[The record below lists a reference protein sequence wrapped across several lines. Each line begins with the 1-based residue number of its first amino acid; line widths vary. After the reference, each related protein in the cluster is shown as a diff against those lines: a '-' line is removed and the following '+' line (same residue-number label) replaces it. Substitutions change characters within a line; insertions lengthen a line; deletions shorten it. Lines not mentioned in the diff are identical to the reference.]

1 MKVQL
6 RPHLQ
11 LRTAVFAGCALLLA
25 WLVVSRSLA
34 AYLAEVAPQAAL
46 RLNAGQPEALT
57 NLADRM
63 LNDSAGADGRADAT
77 DQTPAPQQDAGT
89 DTSGTADNEGANSA
103 LANRAFSAF
112 DLISQKQSIDLPAV
126 RAAAEAGLR
135 NEPLNARALRL
146 LGQVSDAAKNDAD
159 AVNFMQAAAK
169 LSLHDNLAD
178 SWLMLKS
185 FAAKDYQSTVYYADI
200 LLRTS
205 PELSQYVVP
214 ILARIAEDKGSA
226 GLIKTTL
233 AGDPPWRDQFL
244 QILPASITDAR
255 TPLDL
260 LLALRTGA
268 DPPSPE
274 DLNRYLN
281 FLVQHKLYE
290 LAYYTWLQ
298 FLPAEQLRNAGLLYN
313 GGFEIAPTGSPFDW
327 IMPQGSGVT
336 VDIESRPDADSGHAL
351 LLDFQ
356 YGRVDYAGVAQ
367 LVMLAPGRYHFTGR
381 FKGELV
387 GPRGLKWR
395 IACAETRGERLA
407 EGSMINGRV
416 PSWSDTGFDFTVPAQ
431 NCRAQY
437 LSLDLDARMASESFV
452 NGSMWFD
459 DLKISRLASAPSQ

>member
-1 MKVQL
+1 MTVQF
-6 RPHLQ
+6 RPQLK
-11 LRTAVFAGCALLLA
+11 LRTAVLAGCALLLA
-25 WLVVSRSLA
+25 WLVMSRSLA
-34 AYLAEVAPQAAL
+34 AYLADVAPQAAL

-63 LNDSAGADGRADAT
+63 LNDSGGTTGRAGAT
-77 DQTPAPQQDAGT
+77 DQTSAPQQDAGT
-89 DTSGTADNEGANSA
+89 DTSGGTANEGANSA

-135 NEPLNARALRL
+135 NGPLNARALRL
-146 LGQVSDAAKNDAD
+146 LGQVSDAAKNDTD
-159 AVNFMQAAAK
+159 AARFMQAAAK

-185 FAAKDYQSTVYYADI
+185 FAAKDYQATVYYADI

-214 ILARIAEDKGSA
+214 ILARIAEDKGSG
-226 GLIKTTL
+226 GLIKTAL
-233 AGDPPWRDQFL
+233 AGDPPWRDLFFQL
-244 QILPASITDAR
+244 LPTSITDAR

-260 LLALRTGA
+260 LLALRTSA
-268 DPPSPE
+268 TPPPPE
-274 DLNRYLN
+274 DVNRYLN
-281 FLVQHKLYE
+281 FLVQHKMYE

-298 FLPAEQLRNAGLLYN
+298 FLPAEELRNAGLLYN

-336 VDIESRPDADSGHAL
+336 VDIEARPDGDSGQAL
-351 LLDFQ
+351 LLNFQ
-356 YGRVDYAGVAQ
+356 YGRVDYASVAQ
-367 LVMLAPGRYHFTGR
+367 LIMLAPGRYHFAGR
-381 FKGELV
+381 VKGELV

-395 IACAETRGERLA
+395 IACAETRGNRLA
-407 EGSMINGRV
+407 EGPMINGRV

-452 NGSMWFD
+452 NGSVWFD
-459 DLKISRLASAPSQ
+459 DLQISRLASAPSR

>member
-1 MKVQL
+1 MTIKL
-6 RPHLQ
+6 RPQLK
-11 LRTAVFAGCALLLA
+11 LRTAVFAGCALLLV
-25 WLVVSRSLA
+25 WLVLSRSLA

-46 RLNAGQPEALT
+46 RLNGGQPEALT
-57 NLADRM
+57 NLAEQM
-63 LNDSAGADGRADAT
+63 LNDSGGTDGRAGAT
-77 DQTPAPQQDAGT
+77 DQTPQKDAGT
-89 DTSGTADNEGANSA
+89 DASGAAGTEGTNSA

-135 NEPLNARALRL
+135 HEPLNARALRL
-146 LGQVSDAAKNDAD
+146 LGQVSDAAKNDA
-159 AVNFMQAAAK
+159 AAASFMQAAAK
-169 LSLHDNLAD
+169 LSLHDNFAD
-178 SWLMLKS
+178 SWLMIKS
-185 FAAKDYQSTVYYADI
+185 FAAKDYPSTVYYADI
-200 LLRTS
+200 LLRTT
-205 PELSQYVVP
+205 PELGPYVVP

-226 GLIKTTL
+226 GLVKATL
-233 AGDPPWRDQFL
+233 ADDPPWRDQFFRM
-244 QILPASITDAR
+244 LPTSITDAR

-260 LLALRTGA
+260 LLALRASAT
-268 DPPSPE
+268 PPPPE
-274 DLNRYLN
+274 DINRYLN

-298 FLPAEQLRNAGLLYN
+298 FLPAEELRNAGLLYN

-336 VDIESRPDADSGHAL
+336 VDIEARPDGDSGQAL
-351 LLDFQ
+351 LLNFQ
-356 YGRVDYAGVAQ
+356 YGRVDYGSVAQ
-367 LVMLAPGRYHFTGR
+367 LIMLAPGRYHFTGR
-381 FKGELV
+381 VKGELV

-395 IACAETRGERLA
+395 VSCAETRDNRLA
-407 EGSMINGRV
+407 EGPMINGRV

-459 DLKISRLASAPSQ
+459 DLNISRLASAPSQ

>member
-1 MKVQL
+1 MKVPL
-6 RPHLQ
+6 RPQLK
-11 LRTAVFAGCALLLA
+11 LRTAVLGACALLLT
-25 WLVVSRSLA
+25 WLVISRSLA

-46 RLNAGQPEALT
+46 RLNSAQPEALT

-63 LNDSAGADGRADAT
+63 LNDSAGANGRTDAT
-77 DQTPAPQQDAGT
+77 DQSPQKDAGT
-89 DTSGTADNEGANSA
+89 DGNGGTANESGNST

-126 RAAAEAGLR
+126 RAAAEAALR

-146 LGQVSDAAKNDAD
+146 LGQAADAAKNDTD
-159 AVNFMQAAAK
+159 AANFMQAAAK

-185 FAAKDYQSTVYYADI
+185 FSAKDYQATVYHADI
-200 LLRTS
+200 LLRTM
-205 PELSQYVVP
+205 PELGPYVVP

-226 GLIKTTL
+226 GLIKTVL
-233 AGDPPWRDQFL
+233 AGDPPWRDQFF
-244 QILPASITDAR
+244 QMLPTSVTDAR

-260 LLALRTGA
+260 LLALRANA
-268 DPPSPE
+268 DPPPPA
-274 DLNRYLN
+274 DVNRYLN

-327 IMPQGSGVT
+327 IMPPGSGVT
-336 VDIESRPDADSGHAL
+336 VDIETRADADSGHAL
-351 LLDFQ
+351 LLNFQ

-367 LVMLAPGRYHFTGR
+367 LIMLAPGRYRFTGR

-395 IACAETRGERLA
+395 VACAETRGGRLA
-407 EGSMINGRV
+407 EGPMINGRV

-452 NGSMWFD
+452 NGSVWFD
-459 DLKISRLASAPSQ
+459 DLKISRLASAPGQ

>member
-1 MKVQL
+1 MKVKL

-11 LRTAVFAGCALLLA
+11 LRTVLLAGCALLLA

-46 RLNAGQPEALT
+46 RLNAGQPEALI

-63 LNDSAGADGRADAT
+63 LNDSSGTNGRPGGADQTAD
-77 DQTPAPQQDAGT
+77 PQKDAGT
-89 DTSGTADNEGANSA
+89 DMSGGADSAGANSA

-135 NEPLNARALRL
+135 LEPLNARALRL
-146 LGQVSDAAKNDAD
+146 LGQASDAAKNDAD
-159 AVNFMQAAAK
+159 AANFMQAAAK
-169 LSLHDNLAD
+169 LSLHDNLTD

-185 FAAKDYQSTVYYADI
+185 FAAKDYQATVYYADI
-200 LLRTS
+200 LLRTT
-205 PELSQYVVP
+205 PELGTYVVP
-214 ILARIAEDKGSA
+214 ILARIAEDKESA
-226 GLIKTTL
+226 GLIKTAL
-233 AGDPPWRDQFL
+233 AGDPPWRDLFFQM
-244 QILPASITDAR
+244 LPTSITDAR
-255 TPLDL
+255 TPLAL

-268 DPPSPE
+268 NPPSPE

-281 FLVQHKLYE
+281 FLVQHKMYE

-298 FLPAEQLRNAGLLYN
+298 FLPAEEMRNAGLLYN

-336 VDIESRPDADSGHAL
+336 VDIEARSDNDSGHAL
-351 LLDFQ
+351 LLNFQ
-356 YGRVDYAGVAQ
+356 YGRVDYASVAQ
-367 LVMLAPGRYHFTGR
+367 LIMLAPGRYHFTGR
-381 FKGELV
+381 VKGELV

-395 IACAETRGERLA
+395 IACAETRGNRLA
-407 EGSMINGRV
+407 EGPMINGRV

-452 NGSMWFD
+452 NGSVWFD
-459 DLKISRLASAPSQ
+459 DLQISRLASAPSQ

>member
-1 MKVQL
+1 MTIKL
-6 RPHLQ
+6 RPQLK

-25 WLVVSRSLA
+25 WLVLSRSLA

-46 RLNAGQPEALT
+46 RLNGGQPEALT
-57 NLADRM
+57 NLAEQM
-63 LNDSAGADGRADAT
+63 LNDSGGTNGRAGAT
-77 DQTPAPQQDAGT
+77 DQTPQKDAGT
-89 DTSGTADNEGANSA
+89 DASGAAGTEGTNSA

-135 NEPLNARALRL
+135 HEPLNARALRL
-146 LGQVSDAAKNDAD
+146 LGQVSDAAKNDA
-159 AVNFMQAAAK
+159 AAASFMQAAAK
-169 LSLHDNLAD
+169 LSLHDNFAD
-178 SWLMLKS
+178 SWLMIKS
-185 FAAKDYQSTVYYADI
+185 FAAKDYPSTVYYADI
-200 LLRTS
+200 LLRTT
-205 PELSQYVVP
+205 PELGPYVVP

-226 GLIKTTL
+226 GLVKATL
-233 AGDPPWRDQFL
+233 ADDPPWRDQFFRV
-244 QILPASITDAR
+244 LPTSITDAR

-260 LLALRTGA
+260 LLALRTSA
-268 DPPSPE
+268 TPPLPE
-274 DLNRYLN
+274 DINRYLN

-298 FLPAEQLRNAGLLYN
+298 FLPAEELRNAGLLYN

-336 VDIESRPDADSGHAL
+336 VDIEARPDGDGGQAL
-351 LLDFQ
+351 LLNFQ
-356 YGRVDYAGVAQ
+356 YGRVDYGSVAQ
-367 LVMLAPGRYHFTGR
+367 LIMLAPGRYHFTGR
-381 FKGELV
+381 VKGELV

-395 IACAETRGERLA
+395 VSCAETRDNRLA
-407 EGSMINGRV
+407 EGPMINGRV
-416 PSWSDTGFDFTVPAQ
+416 PSWSDTGFDFMVPAQ

-459 DLKISRLASAPSQ
+459 DLKID

>member
-6 RPHLQ
+6 RPQ
-11 LRTAVFAGCALLLA
+11 IKLRTAVLAACALLLA
-25 WLVVSRSLA
+25 WLVISRSLA

-46 RLNAGQPEALT
+46 RLNSGQPEALT

-63 LNDSAGADGRADAT
+63 LNDSAGANGRTDAT
-77 DQTPAPQQDAGT
+77 NQTAAPQQDAGA
-89 DTSGTADNEGANSA
+89 DTNGGTGNDSGNSA

-135 NEPLNARALRL
+135 HEPLNARALRL
-146 LGQVSDAAKNDAD
+146 LGQVSDAAKNDAE
-159 AVNFMQAAAK
+159 AATFMQAAAK

-200 LLRTS
+200 LLRTT
-205 PELSQYVVP
+205 PELGTYVVP

-226 GLIKTTL
+226 GLIKTVL
-233 AGDPPWRDQFL
+233 AGDPPWRDMFFQML
-244 QILPASITDAR
+244 STSITDAR

-260 LLALRTGA
+260 LLALRTSA
-268 DPPSPE
+268 TPPAPE
-274 DLNRYLN
+274 DVNRYLN
-281 FLVQHKLYE
+281 FLVLHKLYE

-298 FLPAEQLRNAGLLYN
+298 FLPAEELRNAGLLYN
-313 GGFEIAPTGSPFDW
+313 GGFEIAPSGSPFDW

-336 VDIESRPDADSGHAL
+336 VDIEAGPDADSGHAL
-351 LLDFQ
+351 LLNFQ
-356 YGRVDYAGVAQ
+356 YGRVEYGGVAQ

-395 IACAETRGERLA
+395 IACAEKPGDRLA
-407 EGSMINGRV
+407 EGPMINGRV
-416 PSWSDTGFDFTVPAQ
+416 LNWSDIGFDFTVPAQ

>member
-1 MKVQL
+1 MTVNFRPQL
-6 RPHLQ
+6 K
-11 LRTAVFAGCALLLA
+11 LRTAVFIGCALLLA
-25 WLVVSRSLA
+25 WLVVSRSFA

-63 LNDSAGADGRADAT
+63 LNDAAGSTGRAGAGDQAAAAQKDPGADT
-77 DQTPAPQQDAGT
+77 GGGT
-89 DTSGTADNEGANSA
+89 NNDGANSA

-135 NEPLNARALRL
+135 HEPLNARALRL

-159 AVNFMQAAAK
+159 AASYMQAAAK
-169 LSLHDNLAD
+169 LSLHDNLAE

-185 FAAKDYQSTVYYADI
+185 FAAKDYRSTVYYADI
-200 LLRTS
+200 LLRTT
-205 PELSQYVVP
+205 PELGQYVVP
-214 ILARIAEDKGSA
+214 ILARVAEDKGSV

-233 AGDPPWRDQFL
+233 AGDPPWRDLFFQM
-244 QILPASITDAR
+244 LPASITDAR

-260 LLALRTGA
+260 LLALRTSA
-268 DPPSPE
+268 TPPPPE
-274 DLNRYLN
+274 DVNRYLN

-298 FLPAEQLRNAGLLYN
+298 FLPAEELRNAGLLYN

-327 IMPQGSGVT
+327 MMPQGSGVT
-336 VDIESRPDADSGHAL
+336 ADIEARPDAGDGHAL
-351 LLDFQ
+351 LLNFQ
-356 YGRVDYAGVAQ
+356 YGRVDYTSVAQ
-367 LVMLAPGRYHFTGR
+367 LIMLAPGRYHFTGR
-381 FKGELV
+381 VKGELV

-395 IACAETRGERLA
+395 ISCAETRGDRLA
-407 EGSMINGRV
+407 EGPMINGRV
-416 PSWSDTGFDFTVPAQ
+416 PSWSDTGFDFTVPAK

-452 NGSMWFD
+452 NGSVWFD
-459 DLKISRLASAPSQ
+459 DLQISRLASAPSQ

>member
-6 RPHLQ
+6 RPQLK
-11 LRTAVFAGCALLLA
+11 LRTAILGACALLLA
-25 WLVVSRSLA
+25 WLVISRSLA

-46 RLNAGQPEALT
+46 RLNSAQPEALT

-63 LNDSAGADGRADAT
+63 LNDSAGANGRTAAT
-77 DQTPAPQQDAGT
+77 NQTAAPQQDAGT
-89 DTSGTADNEGANSA
+89 DTKGGAGNDSGNLA

-146 LGQVSDAAKNDAD
+146 LGQVSDAAKNDTD
-159 AVNFMQAAAK
+159 AANFMRAAAK
-169 LSLHDNLAD
+169 LSLHDDLAE

-185 FAAKDYQSTVYYADI
+185 FSAKDYQATVYYADI
-200 LLRTS
+200 LLRTT
-205 PELSQYVVP
+205 PELAPYVVP
-214 ILARIAEDKGSA
+214 ILARIAEDKGA
-226 GLIKTTL
+226 GLIKTAL
-233 AGDPPWRDQFL
+233 AGDPPWRDLFFQM
-244 QILPASITDAR
+244 LPTSITDAR

-260 LLALRTGA
+260 LLALRTGTN
-268 DPPSPE
+268 PPPPE
-274 DLNRYLN
+274 DVNRYLN

-298 FLPAEQLRNAGLLYN
+298 FLPAEELRNAGLLYN
-313 GGFEIAPTGSPFDW
+313 GSFEIAPTGSPFDW
-327 IMPQGSGVT
+327 IMPPGSGVT
-336 VDIESRPDADSGHAL
+336 VDIETRPDADSGHAL
-351 LLDFQ
+351 LLNFQ

-367 LVMLAPGRYHFTGR
+367 LIMLAPGRYRFTGR
-381 FKGELV
+381 SKGELM

-395 IACAETRGERLA
+395 IACAETRSDRLA
-407 EGSMINGRV
+407 EGPMINGRM

-437 LSLDLDARMASESFV
+437 LSLELDARMASESFV
-452 NGSMWFD
+452 NGSVWFD

>member
-1 MKVQL
+1 MKVKL
-6 RPHLQ
+6 RPQLK
-11 LRTAVFAGCALLLA
+11 LRTAVFAGAALLLA
-25 WLVVSRSLA
+25 WLVMSRSFA
-34 AYLAEVAPQAAL
+34 AYLAEAAPEAAL

-63 LNDSAGADGRADAT
+63 LNDSGGTAGTGGQASAPQKDAGADTG
-77 DQTPAPQQDAGT
+77 
-89 DTSGTADNEGANSA
+89 GTANVGANSA

-126 RAAAEAGLR
+126 RAFAEAGLR

-146 LGQVSDAAKNDAD
+146 LGQVSDAAKDEA
-159 AVNFMQAAAK
+159 AAAGFMQAAAK

-200 LLRTS
+200 LLRTT
-205 PELSQYVVP
+205 PELGTYVVP

-226 GLIKTTL
+226 GLIKTAL
-233 AGDPPWRDQFL
+233 AGDPPWRDRFFQM
-244 QILPASITDAR
+244 LPTSITDAR

-260 LLALRTGA
+260 LLTLRA
-268 DPPSPE
+268 SANPPSPQ

-327 IMPQGSGVT
+327 ILPEGSGVT
-336 VDIESRPDADSGHAL
+336 VDIESKPDAGGHAL
-351 LLDFQ
+351 LLNFQ
-356 YGRVDYAGVAQ
+356 YGRVDYSSVAQ
-367 LVMLAPGRYHFTGR
+367 LIMLAPGRYHFTGR

-395 IACAETRGERLA
+395 VACAETRSNRLA
-407 EGSMINGRV
+407 EGPMINGRV
-416 PSWSDTGFDFTVPAQ
+416 PSWSETGFDFTVPAQ

-452 NGSMWFD
+452 NGSVWFD
-459 DLKISRLASAPSQ
+459 DLQISRLASAPSQ

>member
-46 RLNAGQPEALT
+46 RLNSGQPEALT

-63 LNDSAGADGRADAT
+63 LNDTAGTNGRVDAT
-77 DQTPAPQQDAGT
+77 DQASAPQKDAGN
-89 DTSGTADNEGANSA
+89 DSGGAGNEDRNSA

-146 LGQVSDAAKNDAD
+146 LGQVSDAAKNDTD
-159 AVNFMQAAAK
+159 AANFMRAAAK
-169 LSLHDNLAD
+169 LSLHDNLTD

-200 LLRTS
+200 LLRTT

-233 AGDPPWRDQFL
+233 AGDPPWRDQFF
-244 QILPASITDAR
+244 QMLPASITDAR

-260 LLALRTGA
+260 LLALRTSA
-268 DPPSPE
+268 NPPSPE
-274 DLNRYLN
+274 DINRYLN
-281 FLVQHKLYE
+281 FLVQHKMYE
-290 LAYYTWLQ
+290 LSYYTWLQ
-298 FLPAEQLRNAGLLYN
+298 FLPAEELRNAGLLYN

-336 VDIESRPDADSGHAL
+336 VDIESR
-351 LLDFQ
+351 
-356 YGRVDYAGVAQ
+356 
-367 LVMLAPGRYHFTGR
+367 
-381 FKGELV
+381 
-387 GPRGLKWR
+387 
-395 IACAETRGERLA
+395 
-407 EGSMINGRV
+407 
-416 PSWSDTGFDFTVPAQ
+416 
-431 NCRAQY
+431 
-437 LSLDLDARMASESFV
+437 
-452 NGSMWFD
+452 
-459 DLKISRLASAPSQ
+459 

>member
-11 LRTAVFAGCALLLA
+11 LRTAILGACALLLA
-25 WLVVSRSLA
+25 WLVMSRSLA
-34 AYLAEVAPQAAL
+34 AYLADVAPQAAL
-46 RLNAGQPEALT
+46 RLNSGQPEALT

-63 LNDSAGADGRADAT
+63 LNDTAGTNGRVDAT
-77 DQTPAPQQDAGT
+77 DQASAPQKDAGN
-89 DTSGTADNEGANSA
+89 DTSGGAGNEDRNSA

-146 LGQVSDAAKNDAD
+146 LGQVSDAAKNDTD
-159 AVNFMQAAAK
+159 AANFMQAAAK

-185 FAAKDYQSTVYYADI
+185 FAAKDYQATVYYADI
-200 LLRTS
+200 LLRTT

-226 GLIKTTL
+226 GLIKTAL
-233 AGDPPWRDQFL
+233 AGDPPWRDLFFQM
-244 QILPASITDAR
+244 LPTSITDAR

-268 DPPSPE
+268 NPPSPE

-281 FLVQHKLYE
+281 FLVQHKMYE

-298 FLPAEQLRNAGLLYN
+298 FLPADELRNAGLLYN

-336 VDIESRPDADSGHAL
+336 VDIEARPDADGGHAL
-351 LLDFQ
+351 LLNFQ
-356 YGRVDYAGVAQ
+356 YGRVDYASVTQ
-367 LVMLAPGRYHFTGR
+367 LIMLAPGRYHFTGR
-381 FKGELV
+381 FRGELV
-387 GPRGLKWR
+387 GPRGVKWR
-395 IACAETRGERLA
+395 IACAETRSSRLA
-407 EGSMINGRV
+407 EGPMINGRV

-452 NGSMWFD
+452 NGSVWFD
-459 DLKISRLASAPSQ
+459 DLQISRLASAPSQ

>member
-1 MKVQL
+1 MTITL
-6 RPHLQ
+6 RPQLK
-11 LRTAVFAGCALLLA
+11 LRTAVLGACGLLLA
-25 WLVVSRSLA
+25 WLVISRSLA
-34 AYLAEVAPQAAL
+34 AYLADVAPQAAL

-63 LNDSAGADGRADAT
+63 LNDTAGTSGRADAM
-77 DQTPAPQQDAGT
+77 DQTPQQDAGA
-89 DTSGTADNEGANSA
+89 DAGGTATNENLA

-135 NEPLNARALRL
+135 HEPLNARALRL

-159 AVNFMQAAAK
+159 AANFMQAAAK

-185 FAAKDYQSTVYYADI
+185 FAAKNYPATVYYADI
-200 LLRTS
+200 LLRTT
-205 PELSQYVVP
+205 PELGPYVVP
-214 ILARIAEDKGSA
+214 FLARIAEDKGSA
-226 GLIKTTL
+226 GLIKTAL
-233 AGDPPWRDQFL
+233 AGDPPWRDQFF
-244 QILPASITDAR
+244 QMLPNSVTDAR

-260 LLALRTGA
+260 LLALRA
-268 DPPSPE
+268 NANPPSPE

-281 FLVQHKLYE
+281 FLVQHKMYE

-298 FLPAEQLRNAGLLYN
+298 FLPAEELRNAGLLYN
-313 GGFEIAPTGSPFDW
+313 GSFEIAPSGSPFDW
-327 IMPQGSGVT
+327 IMPPGSGVT
-336 VDIESRPDADSGHAL
+336 VDIEAKPDGGSGHAL
-351 LLDFQ
+351 LLNFQ

-367 LVMLAPGRYHFTGR
+367 LIMLAPGRYRFTGR

-395 IACAETRGERLA
+395 IACAEKPKDRLT
-407 EGSMINGRV
+407 EGPMINGRA
-416 PSWSDTGFDFTVPAQ
+416 PAWSDTGFDFTVPAQ

-437 LSLDLDARMASESFV
+437 LSLDLDSRMPSESFV
-452 NGSMWFD
+452 NGAIWFD
-459 DLKISRLASAPSQ
+459 DLRISRLASAPSQ

>member
-1 MKVQL
+1 MTIKL
-6 RPHLQ
+6 RPQLK
-11 LRTAVFAGCALLLA
+11 LRTAVFIGCALLLA
-25 WLVVSRSLA
+25 WLVMSRSLA
-34 AYLAEVAPQAAL
+34 AYLADVAPQAAL
-46 RLNAGQPEALT
+46 RLNSRQPEALT

-63 LNDSAGADGRADAT
+63 LNDTAGANGRVDAT
-77 DQTPAPQQDAGT
+77 DQTPQKDAGI
-89 DTSGTADNEGANSA
+89 DTSGGAGNESANSA

-146 LGQVSDAAKNDAD
+146 LGQVADAAKNDTD

-169 LSLHDNLAD
+169 LSLRDNLAD

-185 FAAKDYQSTVYYADI
+185 FAAKNYQATVYYADI
-200 LLRTS
+200 LLRTT
-205 PELSQYVVP
+205 PELGTYVVP

-226 GLIKTTL
+226 GLIKTAL
-233 AGDPPWRDQFL
+233 AGDPPWRDLFFQM
-244 QILPASITDAR
+244 LPTSITDAR

-260 LLALRTGA
+260 LLALRA
-268 DPPSPE
+268 NANPPSPE
-274 DLNRYLN
+274 DINRYLN
-281 FLVQHKLYE
+281 FLVQHKMYE

-298 FLPAEQLRNAGLLYN
+298 FLPAEELRNAGLLYN
-313 GGFEIAPTGSPFDW
+313 GGFEIAPSGSPFDW
-327 IMPQGSGVT
+327 IMPQGSGFT

-351 LLDFQ
+351 LLNFQ
-356 YGRVDYAGVAQ
+356 YGRVDYASVAQ
-367 LVMLAPGRYHFTGR
+367 LIMLAPGRYHFTGR

-395 IACAETRGERLA
+395 IACAETRSDRLA
-407 EGSMINGRV
+407 EGPMINGRV

-452 NGSMWFD
+452 NGSVWFD
-459 DLKISRLASAPSQ
+459 DLQISRLASAPSQ

>member
-6 RPHLQ
+6 RPQLK
-11 LRTAVFAGCALLLA
+11 LRTAVLAACALLLV
-25 WLVVSRSLA
+25 WLVISRSLA

-46 RLNAGQPEALT
+46 RLNSAQPEALT

-63 LNDSAGADGRADAT
+63 LNDTAGVNGRSDASIPPAD
-77 DQTPAPQQDAGT
+77 PQKDAGT
-89 DTSGTADNEGANSA
+89 DTNGGTGNDNGNSA

-135 NEPLNARALRL
+135 HEPLNARALRL

-159 AVNFMQAAAK
+159 AATFMQAAAK
-169 LSLHDNLAD
+169 LSLHENLAD

-185 FAAKDYQSTVYYADI
+185 FAAKNYPATVYYADI
-200 LLRTS
+200 LLRTT
-205 PELSQYVVP
+205 PELGPYVVP
-214 ILARIAEDKGSA
+214 FLARIAEDKGSA
-226 GLIKTTL
+226 GLIKTAL

-244 QILPASITDAR
+244 QMLPNSVTDAR

-260 LLALRTGA
+260 LLALRA
-268 DPPSPE
+268 NANPPSPE

-281 FLVQHKLYE
+281 FLVQHKMYE
-290 LAYYTWLQ
+290 FAYYTWLQ
-298 FLPAEQLRNAGLLYN
+298 FLPAEELRNAGLLYN
-313 GGFEIAPTGSPFDW
+313 GSFEIAPSGSPFDW

-336 VDIESRPDADSGHAL
+336 VDIEAKPDAGSGHAL
-351 LLDFQ
+351 LLNFQ

-367 LVMLAPGRYHFTGR
+367 LIMLAPGRYRFTGR

-395 IACAETRGERLA
+395 IACAETPSSRLA
-407 EGSMINGRV
+407 EGPMINGRAPV
-416 PSWSDTGFDFTVPAQ
+416 WSDTSFAFTVPAQ

-437 LSLDLDARMASESFV
+437 LSLDLDSRMPSESFV
-452 NGSMWFD
+452 NGAIWFD
-459 DLKISRLASAPSQ
+459 DLQISRLASAPSQ

>member
-6 RPHLQ
+6 RPQLK
-11 LRTAVFAGCALLLA
+11 LRTAVLGACALLLA

-34 AYLAEVAPQAAL
+34 AYLAEVAPRTAL
-46 RLNAGQPEALT
+46 RLNAEQPEALT

-63 LNDSAGADGRADAT
+63 LNDSAGASGRVDAT
-77 DQTPAPQQDAGT
+77 DQSPLPQQDAGT
-89 DTSGTADNEGANSA
+89 DTSGAAGGEGTNSA
-103 LANRAFSAF
+103 LANSAFSAF

-146 LGQVSDAAKNDAD
+146 LGQVSDAAKNDTD
-159 AVNFMQAAAK
+159 AANFMQAAAK
-169 LSLHDNLAD
+169 LSMHDNLTD

-185 FAAKDYQSTVYYADI
+185 FAAKDYQATVHYADI
-200 LLRTS
+200 LLRTT

-226 GLIKTTL
+226 DVIKTAL
-233 AGDPPWRDQFL
+233 AGDPPWRDQFF
-244 QILPASITDAR
+244 QMLPTSITDAR

-260 LLALRTGA
+260 LLALRTNA
-268 DPPSPE
+268 NPPSPE
-274 DLNRYLN
+274 DINRYLN
-281 FLVQHKLYE
+281 FLVQHKMYE

-298 FLPAEQLRNAGLLYN
+298 FLPAEEMRNAGLLYN

-336 VDIESRPDADSGHAL
+336 VDIESRPDGDSGHAL
-351 LLDFQ
+351 LLNFQ
-356 YGRVDYAGVAQ
+356 YGRVDYASVAQ
-367 LVMLAPGRYHFTGR
+367 LIMLAPGRYHFTGR

-395 IACAETRGERLA
+395 IACAETPGDRLA
-407 EGSMINGRV
+407 EGPMINGRV
-416 PSWSDTGFDFTVPAQ
+416 PSWSDTAFDFAVPAQ

-452 NGSMWFD
+452 NGSVWFD
-459 DLKISRLASAPSQ
+459 DLQISRLASAPRQ

>member
-11 LRTAVFAGCALLLA
+11 LRTAILGACALLLA
-25 WLVVSRSLA
+25 WLVMSRSLA

-46 RLNAGQPEALT
+46 RLNSGQPEALT

-63 LNDSAGADGRADAT
+63 LNDTAGTNGRVDAT
-77 DQTPAPQQDAGT
+77 DQASAPQKDAGN
-89 DTSGTADNEGANSA
+89 DTGGGTGNEDRNSA

-146 LGQVSDAAKNDAD
+146 LGQVSDAAKNDTD
-159 AVNFMQAAAK
+159 AANFMRAAAK
-169 LSLHDNLAD
+169 LSLHDNLTD

-200 LLRTS
+200 LLRTT
-205 PELSQYVVP
+205 PELGTYVVP

-226 GLIKTTL
+226 GLIKTAL
-233 AGDPPWRDQFL
+233 AGDPPWRDLFF
-244 QILPASITDAR
+244 QILPTSITDAR

-260 LLALRTGA
+260 LLALRA
-268 DPPSPE
+268 NPNPPLPA

-281 FLVQHKLYE
+281 FLVQHKMYE

-298 FLPAEQLRNAGLLYN
+298 FLPAEEMRNAGLLYN

-336 VDIESRPDADSGHAL
+336 VDIEARPDTDSEHAL
-351 LLDFQ
+351 LLNFQ
-356 YGRVDYAGVAQ
+356 YGRVDYASVAQ
-367 LVMLAPGRYHFTGR
+367 LIMLAPGRYHFTGR
-381 FKGELV
+381 FRGELV
-387 GPRGLKWR
+387 GPRGVKWR
-395 IACAETRGERLA
+395 IACAETRSSRLA
-407 EGSMINGRV
+407 EGPMINGRV

-452 NGSMWFD
+452 NGSVWFD
-459 DLKISRLASAPSQ
+459 DLQISRLASAPSQ

>member
-1 MKVQL
+1 MTIKL
-6 RPHLQ
+6 RPQLK
-11 LRTAVFAGCALLLA
+11 LRTAILGACALLLA

-63 LNDSAGADGRADAT
+63 LNDSAGTNGRAGAT
-77 DQTPAPQQDAGT
+77 DRTSAPQKDPGT
-89 DTSGTADNEGANSA
+89 DTAGGAAGAGTNSA
-103 LANRAFSAF
+103 LASRAFSAF

-146 LGQVSDAAKNDAD
+146 LGQASDAAKNDTD
-159 AVNFMQAAAK
+159 AATFMQAAAK
-169 LSLHDNLAD
+169 LSLHDNLTD

-185 FAAKDYQSTVYYADI
+185 FAAKDYPSTVYYADI
-200 LLRTS
+200 LLRTA
-205 PELSQYVVP
+205 PELGTYVVP

-226 GLIKTTL
+226 GLIKKAL
-233 AGDPPWRDQFL
+233 AGAPPWRDQFF
-244 QILPASITDAR
+244 QMLPASITDAR

-260 LLALRTGA
+260 LLALRTSA
-268 DPPSPE
+268 TPPSPQ
-274 DLNRYLN
+274 DINRYLN
-281 FLVQHKLYE
+281 FLVQHKMYE
-290 LAYYTWLQ
+290 LSYYTWLQ
-298 FLPAEQLRNAGLLYN
+298 FLPAEELRNAGLLYN
-313 GGFEIAPTGSPFDW
+313 GGFEIAPSGSPFDW

-336 VDIESRPDADSGHAL
+336 VDIESRPDADSGNAL
-351 LLDFQ
+351 LLNFQ
-356 YGRVDYAGVAQ
+356 YGRVEYAGVTQ
-367 LVMLAPGRYHFTGR
+367 LIMLAPGRYHFTGR

-395 IACAETRGERLA
+395 IACAETRSDRLA
-407 EGSMINGRV
+407 EGPMINGRV

-437 LSLDLDARMASESFV
+437 LSLELDARMASESFV
-452 NGSMWFD
+452 NGSLWFD
-459 DLKISRLASAPSQ
+459 DLKISRLASQPGQ

>member
-1 MKVQL
+1 MTIKFRPQL
-6 RPHLQ
+6 K
-11 LRTAVFAGCALLLA
+11 LRTAVLAGCALLLA
-25 WLVVSRSLA
+25 WLVLSRSFA

-46 RLNAGQPEALT
+46 RLNAEQPEALT
-57 NLADRM
+57 NLAERL
-63 LNDSAGADGRADAT
+63 LNDSGGTDARTGVT
-77 DQTPAPQQDAGT
+77 DQIPQKDAGT
-89 DTSGTADNEGANSA
+89 DTGGAAGDAGANAA

-135 NEPLNARALRL
+135 HEPLNARALRL
-146 LGQVSDAAKNDAD
+146 LGQVSDAAKNDA
-159 AVNFMQAAAK
+159 AAASFMQAAAK

-185 FAAKDYQSTVYYADI
+185 FAAKDYQATVYYADI
-200 LLRTS
+200 LLRTT
-205 PELSQYVVP
+205 PELSEYVVP
-214 ILARIAEDKGSA
+214 ILARIAEDKNSA

-233 AGDPPWRDQFL
+233 AGDPPWRDQFF
-244 QILPASITDAR
+244 QMLPASITDAR

-268 DPPSPE
+268 TPPPPE
-274 DLNRYLN
+274 DVNRYLN

-298 FLPAEQLRNAGLLYN
+298 FLPADELRNAGLLYN

-327 IMPQGSGVT
+327 IMPPGSGVT
-336 VDIESRPDADSGHAL
+336 VDIEARPDGGSGQAL
-351 LLDFQ
+351 LLNFQ

-367 LVMLAPGRYHFTGR
+367 LIMLAPGRYHFTGR
-381 FKGELV
+381 VKGELT

-395 IACAETRGERLA
+395 VACAETRDNRLA
-407 EGSMINGRV
+407 EGPMINGRV

-437 LSLDLDARMASESFV
+437 LSLNLDARMASESFV

-459 DLKISRLASAPSQ
+459 DLQISRLASAPSQ

>member
-1 MKVQL
+1 MTIKL
-6 RPHLQ
+6 RPQLK
-11 LRTAVFAGCALLLA
+11 LRTAVFAGCALLLV
-25 WLVVSRSLA
+25 WLVLSRSLA

-46 RLNAGQPEALT
+46 RLNGGQPEALT
-57 NLADRM
+57 NLAEQM
-63 LNDSAGADGRADAT
+63 LNDSGGTDGRAGAT
-77 DQTPAPQQDAGT
+77 DQTTQKDAGT
-89 DTSGTADNEGANSA
+89 DASGAAGTEGTNSA

-135 NEPLNARALRL
+135 HEPLNARALRL
-146 LGQVSDAAKNDAD
+146 LGQVSDAAKNDA
-159 AVNFMQAAAK
+159 AAASFMQAAAK
-169 LSLHDNLAD
+169 LSLHDNFAD
-178 SWLMLKS
+178 SWLMIKS
-185 FAAKDYQSTVYYADI
+185 FAAKDYPSTVYYADI
-200 LLRTS
+200 LLRTT
-205 PELSQYVVP
+205 PELGPYVVP

-226 GLIKTTL
+226 GLVKATL
-233 AGDPPWRDQFL
+233 ADDPPWRDQFFRM
-244 QILPASITDAR
+244 LPTSITDAR

-260 LLALRTGA
+260 LLALRTSA
-268 DPPSPE
+268 TPPPPE
-274 DLNRYLN
+274 DINRYLN

-298 FLPAEQLRNAGLLYN
+298 FLPAEELRNAGLLYN
-313 GGFEIAPTGSPFDW
+313 GGFEIAPSGSPFDW

-336 VDIESRPDADSGHAL
+336 VDIEARPDGDGGQAL
-351 LLDFQ
+351 LLNFQ
-356 YGRVDYAGVAQ
+356 YGRVDYGSVAQ
-367 LVMLAPGRYHFTGR
+367 LIMLAPGRYHFTGR
-381 FKGELV
+381 VKGELV

-395 IACAETRGERLA
+395 VSCAETRDNRLA
-407 EGSMINGRV
+407 EGPMINGRV

>member
-1 MKVQL
+1 MNVKLHPQL
-6 RPHLQ
+6 K
-11 LRTAVFAGCALLLA
+11 LRTAVFIGCALLLA
-25 WLVVSRSLA
+25 WLVMSRSFA
-34 AYLAEVAPQAAL
+34 AYLADVAPRAAL
-46 RLNAGQPEALT
+46 RLNSRQPEALT

-63 LNDSAGADGRADAT
+63 LDDSGGAGGAG
-77 DQTPAPQQDAGT
+77 DQASAPQKDAGT
-89 DTSGTADNEGANSA
+89 DTGDSANAGANAA

-112 DLISQKQSIDLPAV
+112 DLISQKHSIDLPAV

-146 LGQVSDAAKNDAD
+146 LGQVSDAAKNETDA
-159 AVNFMQAAAK
+159 AGFMQAAAK
-169 LSLHDNLAD
+169 LSLHDNLTD

-185 FAAKDYQSTVYYADI
+185 FAAKDYQSTVHYADV
-200 LLRTS
+200 LLRTT

-214 ILARIAEDKGSA
+214 ILARIAEDKDSA
-226 GLIKTTL
+226 GLIKTAL
-233 AGDPPWRDQFL
+233 AGDPPWRDQFF
-244 QILPASITDAR
+244 QMLPTSITDAR
-255 TPLDL
+255 TPLEL
-260 LLALRTGA
+260 LLALRTSA
-268 DPPSPE
+268 NPPSPE
-274 DLNRYLN
+274 DINRYLN

-327 IMPQGSGVT
+327 IMPEGSGVT

-356 YGRVDYAGVAQ
+356 YGRVDYASVAQ
-367 LVMLAPGRYHFTGR
+367 LIMLAPGRYHFTGR

-395 IACAETRGERLA
+395 VACAETRGDRLA
-407 EGSMINGRV
+407 EGPMINGRV

-459 DLKISRLASAPSQ
+459 DLQISRLASAPSQ

>member
-1 MKVQL
+1 MTVKL
-6 RPHLQ
+6 RPQLK
-11 LRTAVFAGCALLLA
+11 LRTAILGACALLLA

-63 LNDSAGADGRADAT
+63 LNDSAGTNGRAGAT
-77 DQTPAPQQDAGT
+77 DQTSAPQKDAGT
-89 DTSGTADNEGANSA
+89 DTAGGAAGAGTNSA

-146 LGQVSDAAKNDAD
+146 LGQASDAAKNDTD
-159 AVNFMQAAAK
+159 AANFMQAAAK
-169 LSLHDNLAD
+169 LSLHDNLTD

-200 LLRTS
+200 LLRTT

-233 AGDPPWRDQFL
+233 AGDPPWRDQFF
-244 QILPASITDAR
+244 QMLPASITDAR

-260 LLALRTGA
+260 LLALRTSA
-268 DPPSPE
+268 TPPSPE
-274 DLNRYLN
+274 DINRYLN
-281 FLVQHKLYE
+281 FLVQHKMYE
-290 LAYYTWLQ
+290 LSYYTWLQ
-298 FLPAEQLRNAGLLYN
+298 FLPAEELRNAGLLYN
-313 GGFEIAPTGSPFDW
+313 GGFEIAPSGSPFDW

-336 VDIESRPDADSGHAL
+336 VDIEVEA
-351 LLDFQ
+351 
-356 YGRVDYAGVAQ
+356 GRRQRQRAVA
-367 LVMLAPGRYHFTGR
+367 
-381 FKGELV
+381 ELSIW
-387 GPRGLKWR
+387 PRGVCRRHAIDHAGARPLSFHRPVQGRAGGAARPEMADRLRRDTQRPPCRGADDQRTGAELERYRLRFHGAGAKLPRAISIPRARRAHGLR
-395 IACAETRGERLA
+395 IVRQRLA
-407 EGSMINGRV
+407 MV
-416 PSWSDTGFDFTVPAQ
+416 
-431 NCRAQY
+431 
-437 LSLDLDARMASESFV
+437 
-452 NGSMWFD
+452 
-459 DLKISRLASAPSQ
+459 

>member
-1 MKVQL
+1 MNVKL
-6 RPHLQ
+6 HPPLK
-11 LRTAVFAGCALLLA
+11 LRTAVLGACALLLA
-25 WLVVSRSLA
+25 WLVISRSLA
-34 AYLAEVAPQAAL
+34 AYLADVAPQAAL
-46 RLNAGQPEALT
+46 RLNPGQPEALT

-63 LNDSAGADGRADAT
+63 LNDSAGANGRMDAAD
-77 DQTPAPQQDAGT
+77 QAPSPQKEAGN
-89 DTSGTADNEGANSA
+89 DTGGNAGSEAANSA

-146 LGQVSDAAKNDAD
+146 LGQAADAAKSDTDA
-159 AVNFMQAAAK
+159 ANFMQAAAK

-185 FAAKDYQSTVYYADI
+185 FAAKDYQATVYYADI
-200 LLRTS
+200 LLRTT

-226 GLIKTTL
+226 GLIKTAL
-233 AGDPPWRDQFL
+233 AGDPPWRDLFFQM
-244 QILPASITDAR
+244 LPSSITDAR

-260 LLALRTGA
+260 LLALRTSA
-268 DPPSPE
+268 NPPSSE
-274 DLNRYLN
+274 DVNRYLN
-281 FLVQHKLYE
+281 FLVQHKMYE

-298 FLPAEQLRNAGLLYN
+298 FLPAEEMRSAGLLYN

-336 VDIESRPDADSGHAL
+336 VDIEAKPDADSGQAL
-351 LLDFQ
+351 LLNFQ
-356 YGRVDYAGVAQ
+356 FGRVDYAGVAQ
-367 LVMLAPGRYHFTGR
+367 LIMLAPGRYHFTGR

-395 IACAETRGERLA
+395 IACAETRGDRLA
-407 EGSMINGRV
+407 EGPMINGRV
-416 PSWSDTGFDFTVPAQ
+416 PNWSDTGFDFTVPAQ

-459 DLKISRLASAPSQ
+459 DLQISRLASAPSQ